1 MNQNTRKIAFSAMA
15 IALATVTSMIKLL
28 HMPLGGSVTLFSMFF
43 ITLIGYWYGAG
54 TGLIAAVAYGL
65 VQFVLGPEF
74 YTVPQVIIDYGCAF
88 GALGLSGVFSGK
100 EDSRIK
106 LLSGY
111 ALGVFGRYV
120 FSVISGAVFFAEYAP
135 DTFPNAW
142 VYSAAYN
149 GAYIGTEALITI
161 VVMVMTPLY
170 GAVCAVTKMARGE

>member
-15 IALATVTSMIKLL
+15 IALAAVTSMIKLL
-28 HMPLGGSVTLFSMFF
+28 HMPMGGSVTLFSMFF
-43 ITLIGYWYGAG
+43 ITLIGYWYGPA
-54 TGLIAAVAYGL
+54 TSIIAAIAYGL
-65 VQFVLGPEF
+65 VQFVMGPEF

-88 GALGLSGVFSGK
+88 GALGLSGFFCS
-100 EDSRIK
+100 EENSRWR
-106 LLSGY
+106 LLGGY
-111 ALGVFGRYV
+111 VLGVFGRYV

-149 GAYIGTEALITI
+149 GAYLGTEALITI

-170 GAVCAVTKMARGE
+170 AAVCAVTKMARGE